1 MQTDSLELQIP
12 GANANVMSSEK
23 FRASN
28 YLHVNTFGGK
38 KLEISIDITDTTFY
52 RCYTYRYFVAYQ
64 VVDKD
69 HM

>member
-1 MQTDSLELQIP
+1 
-12 GANANVMSSEK
+12 MSSEK

-28 YLHVNTFGGK
+28 YLHDMGYFRAI
-38 KLEISIDITDTTFY
+38 KLRGMSIDITDTIFH
-52 RCYTYRYFVAYQ
+52 RFYTYRYFVAYQ

>member
-1 MQTDSLELQIP
+1 
-12 GANANVMSSEK
+12 MSSEK

-28 YLHVNTFGGK
+28 YLHDMGYFRAM
-38 KLEISIDITDTTFY
+38 SRDITDTIFY
-52 RCYTYRYFVAYQ
+52 RFYTYRYFVAYQ